1 MTACLLDSHALFKTL
16 APTLI
21 ICMPVGK
28 LFNLFVPQFFYLKSD
43 KLCSCI
49 PHGVSMLIM
58 CQNASS
64 FRFQRSGSDCLKSD
78 FLTGI

>member
-1 MTACLLDSHALFKTL
+1 MTACPLDSHVLFKTL

-21 ICMPVGK
+21 ICMPIGK
-28 LFNLFVPQFFYLKSD
+28 LFNLFVPQSFDLKSD

-49 PHGVSMLIM
+49 SQRLSMLIM
-58 CQNASS
+58 CQNAFS
-64 FRFQRSGSDCLKSD
+64 FRFQKSGSDCLKSD